1 MSKYLEEIANTKVK
15 EAAAV
20 AWWLGQMGLIIKMGE
35 TTICIDYYATPS
47 ADRLVAP
54 PIPADEMTGIDA
66 FLGTHDHLDHIDHE
80 AWKIWAKNCPEAKF
94 IFPKPFRDEIISD
107 GVNPENAM
115 GINEGESIQ
124 LGDVTIRAIA
134 ASHEFLDKDEK
145 TGFYPYLQYIIEG
158 NGLRI
163 HHAGD
168 TVRYEGMMPKLRNF
182 GHIDMELLPI
192 NGRDA
197 EKYRRNCIG
206 NMTFQEAADLAGEV
220 KPGLVIPGHFD
231 MFSDNSEDPSKFK
244 DYIDVKYEGKL
255 NCVIPK
261 VMKPILVQVGK
272 LGSDTTLKSGV

>member
-168 TVRYEGMMPKLRNF
+168 TVRYEGMMPKLGNF